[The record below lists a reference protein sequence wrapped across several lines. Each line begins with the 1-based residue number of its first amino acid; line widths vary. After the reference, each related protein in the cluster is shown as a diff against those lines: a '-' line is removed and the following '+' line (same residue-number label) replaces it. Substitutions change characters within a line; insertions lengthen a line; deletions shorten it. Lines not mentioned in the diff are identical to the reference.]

1 LLNEGA
7 LRNLDIIVFLVNA
20 LKDTP
25 DFRAAA
31 IVSQAVSR
39 LVPNISCDIGSL
51 LIEAELV
58 AKKIK
63 IVRDKQE
70 GFSYIA

>member
-1 LLNEGA
+1 MLNEGA

-70 GFSYIA
+70 AFSYIA